1 MILWRCKISSKE
13 KRIKRLLSEP
23 SLKGIR
29 FDELV
34 LALHDFGYHL
44 DRIRGSHAYFIHLKY
59 PNICVPKHEPI
70 KVDYIKSIIQ
80 VLKAQEETR

>member
-13 KRIKRLLSEP
+13 KRIKRLLSKP
-23 SLKGIR
+23 YRKDIR

-44 DRIRGSHAYFIHLKY
+44 DRIKWSHAYFIHSKY

-70 KVDYIKSIIQ
+70 KVFYIKQINAL
-80 VLKAQEETR
+80 LKAQEESR